1 MASPPTYSDALRDD
15 DKQFVTLADCQYHA
29 SLLQTFNKLR
39 IADPTLEKL
48 YLARAETRYIL
59 WMNHIAD
66 TIQPDA
72 DILPPI
78 GKWMII
84 IVFIKPT
91 EYNMGF
97 LQMWFTWLV
106 CLSASTFSHSTL
118 TLLDSGMHTF
128 CLRTAFLR

>member
-1 MASPPTYSDALRDD
+1 MD
-15 DKQFVTLADCQYHA
+15 
-29 SLLQTFNKLR
+29 
-39 IADPTLEKL
+39 
-48 YLARAETRYIL
+48 
-59 WMNHIAD
+59 HITK

-78 GKWMII
+78 GKWMIV

-91 EYNMGF
+91 DSNTGY

-106 CLSASTFSHSTL
+106 GLSASTFSHSAL